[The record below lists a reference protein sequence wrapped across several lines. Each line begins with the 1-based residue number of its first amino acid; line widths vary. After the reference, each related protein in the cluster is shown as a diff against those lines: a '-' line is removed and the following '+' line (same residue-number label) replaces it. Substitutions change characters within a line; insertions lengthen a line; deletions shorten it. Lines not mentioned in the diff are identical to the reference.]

1 MEQTTLEKIEWL
13 DKNLEKVRAIFTEP
27 VIEGVKQGLW
37 DIFNK
42 EEQEAK
48 EDLTDEQVEF
58 NRQAIL
64 NK

>member
-1 MEQTTLEKIEWL
+1 MNTYEKIEWL
-13 DKNLEKVRAIFTEP
+13 DKNIEKVRAIFTEP
-27 VIEGVKQGLW
+27 VIEGVRQGLW

-48 EDLTDEQVEF
+48 EDLTDEQVQF

>member
-1 MEQTTLEKIEWL
+1 MTTLEKIEWL
-13 DKNLEKVRAIFTEP
+13 DKNIDRVRAIFSEA
-27 VIEGVKQGLW
+27 VIEGVRQGLW